1 MGPDVRGRA
10 DAHPVTHSRAVVV
23 LALLAL
29 ALGGFAIGSTEFVA
43 LGLLPD
49 IARDLLPQVWA
60 QSREDAVAQAG
71 ILVSAYA
78 AGVVVGAPTIAA
90 FAARLPRKRL
100 LLGLLIAFVVATLAT
115 AVMPGFGL
123 VVAARFVAGLPHGA
137 YFGIATLAASELLG
151 PGNRGK
157 SAAFVLTGL
166 TIANVVGV
174 PAITAI
180 GQAAGWRVAY
190 LVVAAAFAVTF
201 VAVLIAVPEA
211 PGNPA
216 ATVRN
221 ELKAFTRPQVW
232 LTAGLGAIGFGG
244 LFSAYTYIAPVTT
257 EITGLPAAAVPLV
270 LVVFGIGMTVGNL
283 AGGRFVDHGVRRAL
297 IVGFIAVLVALIVL
311 ALGAQVPAGLFVGV
325 LLVGISSA
333 ALSPAIQVRLMD
345 VAKDSTTI
353 AAAGTHSALNIG
365 NSLGAAAGAAVLAL
379 GLGYLAPI
387 QVGIAMT
394 AAGLVLAIV
403 ALRVDRE
410 PASVRVPSAELAGPE
425 A

>member
-10 DAHPVTHSRAVVV
+10 DAHPVTHSRAGVV

-297 IVGFIAVLVALIVL
+297 IVGFVAVLVALIVL

>member
-10 DAHPVTHSRAVVV
+10 DAHPATHSRAVVV

-115 AVMPGFGL
+115 AVMPSFGL

-297 IVGFIAVLVALIVL
+297 IVGFVAVLVALIVL